1 MREYS
6 VTSIRPQEH
15 LANKVNKF
23 FSKATLRH
31 CEQLALKNVLKSLP
45 DCTLVKSINALDED
59 ESLSLELCPKEAM
72 RFGACLETSVRE
84 SITVTYEPLDG
95 HRKSSAIHLGVIS
108 KKLEKAFQIY
118 ASGSY
123 RREKI
128 RKEFGKDLELLI
140 ARQEGESR
148 DEIYSVTIDV
158 QWHELEGLPQVL
170 TFTTAR
176 NSDNWIAYLIEES
189 ASGLVNDLNEH
200 IKVKGA

>member
-6 VTSIRPQEH
+6 VISIRPQEH
-15 LANKVNKF
+15 IASKVNKF
-23 FSKATLRH
+23 FSKSTLRH
-31 CEQLALKNVLKSLP
+31 CEQLALKNVLASLP
-45 DCTLVKSINALDED
+45 TCDLSQAIHSLNDD

-72 RFGACLETSVRE
+72 RFGACLENSVRE

-95 HRKSSAIHLGVIS
+95 HQKSSAIPLGVMS
-108 KKLEKAFQIY
+108 KKLEKSFQIY

-140 ARQEGESR
+140 ARQESESR